1 MVLNEYGL
9 NFIEIPFSGSD
20 RFIKE
25 FNLNNQEVKN
35 SDNIIPDIEYHNLSI
50 VKNPYYRACYFY
62 RNGSKIRKDRK
73 LKQQSFASYFENNLN
88 KWDFVDDDVIKSQFS
103 YLEDV
108 ENPIIFKH
116 EDLIEDW
123 NSLNKIL
130 TELGLSS
137 IQVYNEIDNIK
148 DWEKYYEDQIAIE
161 IVEYIFESDFEN
173 LGYSKL

>member
-62 RNGSKIRKDRK
+62 RNGSKITFYIR
-73 LKQQSFASYFENNLN
+73 
-88 KWDFVDDDVIKSQFS
+88 VIRH
-103 YLEDV
+103 
-108 ENPIIFKH
+108 IFK
-116 EDLIEDW
+116 
-123 NSLNKIL
+123 KIL
-130 TELGLSS
+130 KFTYTNRCKVS
-137 IQVYNEIDNIK
+137 
-148 DWEKYYEDQIAIE
+148 
-161 IVEYIFESDFEN
+161 
-173 LGYSKL
+173 